1 MNKEA
6 LKAIKERRS
15 CRKFKPEQIDSGLLD
30 TVLEAATY
38 APTGRNLQAP
48 KMVVVQ
54 DSETIEIMRKIN
66 AEVMGSPETDPF
78 YGAPTVVVVFTDSE
92 VSTHLEDGSL
102 VLGTLML
109 AAHSVGLGSCWIH
122 RAKQTFETEEGKALM
137 KKWGVDE
144 KYVGVGNCILGYADC
159 ENPEAR
165 PRKSDY
171 ILKV

>member
-54 DSETIEIMRKIN
+54 DSETIQIMRKIN
-66 AEVMGSPETDPF
+66 AEVMGSPGADPF